1 VRHPC
6 GRTRRA
12 ERYGSSPV
20 RRFRISV
27 LVVATLRRQEIR
39 RSYRIRDCDERHERV
54 ATQDTRERAGTM
66 LAGQCHPT
74 RKALRP
80 CPRNRVASAAGGAFP
95 VSALLSCGRCGV
107 WPSDQPYPNSGSRT
121 KPNSAEGRS
130 GRGRQRHVRCPNYAM
145 SAFVGFAHQSCP
157 SVSGPDKSEKSQSL
171 ANHSNACFGCGLH
184 QPLRSKSHFGFAP
197 SALTD
202 TITCICSFK
211 RIGAVRFV
219 QLAELLNRGI
229 EPWVISRTQVE

>member
-80 CPRNRVASAAGGAFP
+80 CPSNRVASAAGGAFLFRLYCLAVAAACGHQINLIP
-95 VSALLSCGRCGV
+95 TAAQGLSQTRSKAEADGADNATFVAQTTQCPLL
-107 WPSDQPYPNSGSRT
+107 WDSRT
-121 KPNSAEGRS
+121 KAARLFPAPISQRS
-130 GRGRQRHVRCPNYAM
+130 LRVWPIIQTPALAADCT
-145 SAFVGFAHQSCP
+145 
-157 SVSGPDKSEKSQSL
+157 SL
-171 ANHSNACFGCGLH
+171 
-184 QPLRSKSHFGFAP
+184 
-197 SALTD
+197 
-202 TITCICSFK
+202 
-211 RIGAVRFV
+211 
-219 QLAELLNRGI
+219 
-229 EPWVISRTQVE
+229 